1 MFKCKTCLK
10 EFKLKH
16 HLNNH
21 LNKKIKCNKIV
32 NQNSHPKNISIQEE
46 FKPNEINDNDN
57 LDLYDDNLI
66 RVDNQFIDINKY
78 IDNLTD
84 EYLNDP
90 IYDSNNTEYFINTTS
105 IETKTETETETET
118 SIKVEQPSF
127 TTTNLNIDNLSSL
140 NKSNLELVTLCENQ
154 CAHCLKILSKRSNY
168 LRHIV
173 MCKVKEKNEMIKI
186 LGQQN
191 DKYNELKNI
200 LINNNQNNVT
210 NTITTNYNT
219 IINNTIN
226 NTIIINFKDVNFDLD
241 NDRTLSYLRDEFE
254 GDIKYLKAVLI
265 EPFTDDTRP
274 IKCIDASRDKCKIMV
289 NGEWK
294 LISGFD
300 AYKESI
306 YRIRSQYINVNND
319 LIKEADINDSED
331 PVTVEFTNNTN
342 RITKMTDDNN
352 IKKICK
358 TLNYQIA

>member
-1 MFKCKTCLK
+1 VPVTFNQTNNVNLEPTSSFIGLKKTK
-10 EFKLKH
+10 
-16 HLNNH
+16 
-21 LNKKIKCNKIV
+21 
-32 NQNSHPKNISIQEE
+32 
-46 FKPNEINDNDN
+46 
-57 LDLYDDNLI
+57 DD
-66 RVDNQFIDINKY
+66 
-78 IDNLTD
+78 
-84 EYLNDP
+84 
-90 IYDSNNTEYFINTTS
+90 S
-105 IETKTETETETET
+105 
-118 SIKVEQPSF
+118 
-127 TTTNLNIDNLSSL
+127 
-140 NKSNLELVTLCENQ
+140 NKSNLELVDLCDNQ

-168 LRHIV
+168 LRHTAI
-173 MCKVKEKNEMIKI
+173 CKVKEKNEMIKI

-241 NDRTLSYLRDEFE
+241 DDRTLSYLRDEFE

-306 YRIRSQYINVNND
+306 YRIRSQYINVNNE
-319 LIKEADINDSED
+319 LIKEADITDAED
-331 PVTVEFTNNTN
+331 PVSAEFANNTN
-342 RITKMTDDNN
+342 RITKMTDDTN